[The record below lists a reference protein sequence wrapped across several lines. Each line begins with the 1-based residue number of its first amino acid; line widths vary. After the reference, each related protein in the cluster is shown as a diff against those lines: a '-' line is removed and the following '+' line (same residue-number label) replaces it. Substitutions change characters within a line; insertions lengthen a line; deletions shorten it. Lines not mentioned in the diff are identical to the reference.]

1 MSPAPLKS
9 VCVFCGSSP
18 GGDPAYL
25 EAAQATGAAIAG
37 RGLTLVYGGA
47 KVGLM
52 GAVADAALAA
62 GGEVIGVLPKAL
74 MIKEIGH
81 AGLSRLE
88 VVASMHERKARMA
101 ELSDGFV
108 ALPGGAGTLE
118 EIAEVWTW
126 AQLGFHAK
134 PVGFLNLAGY
144 FDGLF
149 AFIDHAVSQAF
160 IKPVHAHMLIRD
172 TNPVALLDAFAAYVP
187 VSTPKWIGRDQS

>member
-1 MSPAPLKS
+1 MKA

-25 EAAQATGAAIAG
+25 EAARTTGAAIAR
-37 RGLTLVYGGA
+37 RGLTLIYGGA

-62 GGEVIGVLPKAL
+62 DGQVVGVLPKAL

-81 AGLSRLE
+81 PGLSRLE

-101 ELSDGFV
+101 ELSDGFI

-118 EIAEVWTW
+118 EIFEIWTW
-126 AQLGFHAK
+126 GQLGFHDK
-134 PVGFLNLAGY
+134 PAGFLNVAGYYDKLAG
-144 FDGLF
+144 FLDHTVGE
-149 AFIDHAVSQAF
+149 AFV
-160 IKPVHAHMLIRD
+160 KPVHRDMLIFHD
-172 TNPVALLDAFAAYVP
+172 QPEPLLEALSAYDAPAT
-187 VSTPKWIGRDQS
+187 SKWLERFEL

>member
-1 MSPAPLKS
+1 MTATAMKS

-25 EAAQATGAAIAG
+25 AAARAIGGEIAG
-37 RGLTLVYGGA
+37 RGLKLVYGGA
-47 KVGLM
+47 QVGLM

-62 GGEVIGVLPKAL
+62 GGEVVGVLPKAL

-101 ELSDGFV
+101 ELSDGFI

-118 EIAEVWTW
+118 EIFEIWTW
-126 AQLGFHAK
+126 GQLGFHGK
-134 PVGFLNLAGY
+134 PAGFLNVAGYYDRLAG
-144 FDGLF
+144 FLDHTVAE
-149 AFIDHAVSQAF
+149 AFV
-160 IKPVHAHMLIRD
+160 KPVHRDMLIFRD
-172 TNPVALLDAFAAYVP
+172 APEALLAALAAYDAP
-187 VSTPKWIGRDQS
+187 ATGKWLERFEL